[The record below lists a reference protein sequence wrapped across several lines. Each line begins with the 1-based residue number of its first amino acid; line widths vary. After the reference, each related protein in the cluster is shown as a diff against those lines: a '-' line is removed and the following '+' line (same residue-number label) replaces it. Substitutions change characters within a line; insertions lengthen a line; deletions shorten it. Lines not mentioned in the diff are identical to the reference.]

1 MKKFASIAIIALLML
16 ASSPLFIANN
26 ISKGQPLSLVII
38 SPHPDSIKNEYK
50 AAFRDYYN
58 KTYGID
64 VDVQWIDEGGTSSD
78 LTYIESNFAK
88 TPDNI
93 KIDLFFGGGVDPYIK
108 LAGEGLLVPY
118 RLSDEELALIP
129 NNIAGIPMYDDQYRW
144 YGAALSGFGIV
155 YNKAVI
161 QAEGL
166 PTPTTWEDLTLP
178 IDKGWVGS
186 AEPRQSGST
195 HMAYEVMM
203 QGYGWD
209 NGWRVATLLGA
220 NCKNFPISS
229 SDIPTTVGAGD
240 LAFGLAIDY
249 YAWSQV
255 AARGADKIGYVLPQG
270 LTVVNP
276 DSIAILKGAPDL
288 EVAQRFVSFVLSKQG
303 QKLLMLPVGDPEGP
317 KKQLLGRLC
326 IIPELY
332 DELGNRTVV
341 PFNPFEMTTSLQYNA
356 TKGSIRYTVLN
367 DLIGAMIIDSHE
379 DLVAAWSNIISINQ
393 TLTRAGVT
401 SPRIEEAINMLSAVP
416 VTEAEIEVL
425 AANWSDPQFR
435 NKYIQDWHNFAKQKY
450 ANATGLAR
458 LASIELVTT
467 FQSEMSQLRATA
479 QNNLYIGIIGGLV
492 IGIIVGLAVS
502 LFSRRRRELAAV
514 KK

>member
-1 MKKFASIAIIALLML
+1 MNKLGSVSIIALLL
-16 ASSPLFIANN
+16 LAASSLTIDQN
-26 ISKGQPLSLVII
+26 ISKGQPPSLVII
-38 SPHPDSIKNEYK
+38 SPHPDSIKNEFK

-58 KTYGID
+58 NTYGTD
-64 VDVQWIDEGGTSSD
+64 VNVQWIDEGGTSSD
-78 LTYIESNFAK
+78 LAYIESNFAK

-93 KIDLFFGGGVDPYIK
+93 KIDLFYGGGVDPYIK

-118 RLSDEELALIP
+118 KLSDEELALIP
-129 NNIAGIPMYDDQYRW
+129 NNISGIPMYDAQYRW

-166 PTPTTWEDLTLP
+166 PTPNTWEDLTLP
-178 IDKGWVGS
+178 TDKGWVGS
-186 AEPRQSGST
+186 ADPRQSGST
-195 HMAYEVMM
+195 HMAYEIMM

-220 NCKNFPISS
+220 NCKNFPLSS
-229 SDIPTTVGAGD
+229 GDIPTAVGAGD

-255 AARGADKIGYVLPQG
+255 AARGADKIGYVMPTG

-326 IIPELY
+326 VIPELY
-332 DELGNRTVV
+332 DELGSRSVV
-341 PFNPFEMTTSLQYNA
+341 PFNPFQMTTTLHYNA

-367 DLIGAMIIDSHE
+367 DLIGAMIIDEH
-379 DLVAAWSNIISINQ
+379 DNLVAAWTNIISVNQ
-393 TLTRAGVT
+393 TLNSAGVT
-401 SPRIEEAINMLSAVP
+401 SPRIQEAINMLSATP
-416 VTEAEIEVL
+416 VTESELEVL

-435 NKYIQDWHNFAKQKY
+435 NTYIKEWHSFAEQKY
-450 ANATGLAR
+450 TNATGLAR

-467 FQSEMSQLRATA
+467 FQTEMSQLRTTA
-479 QNNLYIGIIGGLV
+479 QNNLYMGIGGGFV